1 MSDPIENILV
11 TGGAGYIGSHVVR
24 DLGEQGYNPIVFD
37 NLSTGNRDFVL
48 YGDFIKGDLEDI
60 YSITKII
67 KKYKIKSVI
76 HFAAFIAV
84 EESVNK
90 PIKYY
95 NNNFFNSLNLIKS
108 CVENGVE
115 NFVFSSSAAVYGI
128 PEELPVKENSQL
140 NPVNP
145 YGRSKMFTELLLKD
159 ISCINKNFNYIALR
173 YFNVAGADKKLRIG
187 QKYENPTH
195 LITLAL
201 RTALGEYES
210 LKIFGTDY
218 NTPDGTAIRDYIHI
232 DDLSNAHILCL
243 DHLKKKKNNE
253 VFNCGYGKGYSVSEV
268 VNTVKKVTKIN
279 IKTVNSKRREGD
291 PPILIAD
298 SNLIKDKLRW
308 RPKHNDL
315 ELIIN
320 SAWEWEK
327 KLKKKENK

>member
-1 MSDPIENILV
+1 MHDSTENILV

-24 DLGEQGYNPIVFD
+24 DLGEQGYKPIVYD
-37 NLSTGNRDFVL
+37 NLSTGNKDFVL
-48 YGDFIKGDLEDI
+48 YGDFIKGDLKDTNL
-60 YSITKII
+60 ITKVI

-76 HFAAFIAV
+76 HFAAYIVV
-84 EESVNK
+84 EESVNN

-95 NNNFFNSLNLIKS
+95 NNNFINSLSLIKS

-128 PEELPVKENSQL
+128 PEEFPVKENSQL

-145 YGRSKMFTELLLKD
+145 YGRSKMFTEILLED
-159 ISCINKNFNYIALR
+159 ISYIYKNFNYIALR

-201 RTALGEYES
+201 KTALGEYES
-210 LKIFGTDY
+210 LNIFGTDY

-232 DDLSNAHILCL
+232 DDLSNVHILCL
-243 DHLKKKKNNE
+243 NHLKKERKSK
-253 VFNCGYGKGYSVSEV
+253 VFNCGYGKGYSVLEV
-268 VNTVKKVTKIN
+268 LNTVKKVTKVN
-279 IKTVNSKRREGD
+279 FKVVNSKRREGD

-298 SNLIKDKLRW
+298 SNLIKDKLDW
-308 RPKHNDL
+308 SPKYNDL
-315 ELIIN
+315 EFIIN

-327 KLKKKENK
+327 KLKKGE

>member
-1 MSDPIENILV
+1 MHDSIENILV

-24 DLGEQGYNPIVFD
+24 DLGEQGYKPIVYD
-37 NLSTGNRDFVL
+37 NLSTGNKNFVL
-48 YGDFIKGDLEDI
+48 YGDFIKGDLKDTNL
-60 YSITKII
+60 ITKII

-76 HFAAFIAV
+76 HFAAYIVV
-84 EESVNK
+84 EESVNR

-108 CVENGVE
+108 CIENGVE

-128 PEELPVKENSQL
+128 PEEFPVKENSQL

-145 YGRSKMFTELLLKD
+145 YGRSKMFTEILLED
-159 ISCINKNFNYIALR
+159 ISYIYKNFNYIALR

-201 RTALGEYES
+201 KTALGEYES
-210 LKIFGTDY
+210 LNIFGTDY

-243 DHLKKKKNNE
+243 NYLKKERKSE
-253 VFNCGYGKGYSVSEV
+253 VFNCGYGKGYSVLEV
-268 VNTVKKVTKIN
+268 LNTTKKVTKVNFKTIN
-279 IKTVNSKRREGD
+279 STRREGD

-298 SNLIKDKLRW
+298 SNLIKDRLDW
-308 RPKHNDL
+308 SPKYNDL
-315 ELIIN
+315 EFIIN

-327 KLKKKENK
+327 KLKKGE

>member
-1 MSDPIENILV
+1 MHASTENILV

-24 DLGEQGYNPIVFD
+24 DLGEQGYKPIVYD
-37 NLSTGNRDFVL
+37 NLSTGNKDFVL
-48 YGDFIKGDLEDI
+48 YGDFIKGDLKDTNL
-60 YSITKII
+60 ITKVI

-76 HFAAFIAV
+76 HFAAHIVV
-84 EESVNK
+84 EESVNN

-95 NNNFFNSLNLIKS
+95 NNNFINSLNLIKS
-108 CVENGVE
+108 CIENGVE

-128 PEELPVKENSQL
+128 PEEFPVKENSQL

-145 YGRSKMFTELLLKD
+145 YGRSKMFTEILLED
-159 ISCINKNFNYIALR
+159 ISYIYKNFNYIVLR
-173 YFNVAGADKKLRIG
+173 YFNVAGADKKSRIG

-201 RTALGEYES
+201 KTALGEYES
-210 LKIFGTDY
+210 LNIFGTDY

-243 DHLKKKKNNE
+243 NHLKKERKSE
-253 VFNCGYGKGYSVSEV
+253 VFNCGYGKGYSVLEV
-268 VNTVKKVTKIN
+268 LNTVKKVTKVN
-279 IKTVNSKRREGD
+279 FKVVNSKRREGD

-298 SNLIKDKLRW
+298 SNLIKDELGW
-308 RPKHNDL
+308 SPKYNDL
-315 ELIIN
+315 EFIIN

-327 KLKKKENK
+327 KLKKGE

>member
-1 MSDPIENILV
+1 MHDSTENILV

-24 DLGEQGYNPIVFD
+24 DLGEQGYKPIVYD
-37 NLSTGNRDFVL
+37 NLSTGNKDFVL
-48 YGDFIKGDLEDI
+48 YGDFIEGDLKDTNL
-60 YSITKII
+60 ITKII

-76 HFAAFIAV
+76 HFAAYIVV

-108 CVENGVE
+108 CIENGVE

-128 PEELPVKENSQL
+128 SEEFPVKENSQL

-145 YGRSKMFTELLLKD
+145 YGRSKMFTEILLED
-159 ISCINKNFNYIALR
+159 ISYIYKNFNYIALR

-201 RTALGEYES
+201 KTALGEYES
-210 LKIFGTDY
+210 LNIFGTDY

-243 DHLKKKKNNE
+243 NYLKKERKSK
-253 VFNCGYGKGYSVSEV
+253 VFNCGYGQGYSVLEV
-268 VNTVKKVTKIN
+268 LNTTKKVTKVN
-279 IKTVNSKRREGD
+279 FKTVNSKKREGD

-298 SNLIKDKLRW
+298 SNLIKDKLGW
-308 RPKHNDL
+308 SPKYNDL
-315 ELIIN
+315 EFIIN

-327 KLKKKENK
+327 KLKKGE

>member
-1 MSDPIENILV
+1 MHDSIENILV

-24 DLGEQGYNPIVFD
+24 DLGEQGYKPIVYD
-37 NLSTGNRDFVL
+37 NLSTGNKDFVL
-48 YGDFIKGDLEDI
+48 YGDFIKGDLKDTNL
-60 YSITKII
+60 ITKII

-76 HFAAFIAV
+76 HFAAYIVV

-108 CVENGVE
+108 CIENGVE

-128 PEELPVKENSQL
+128 PEEFPVKENSQL

-145 YGRSKMFTELLLKD
+145 YGRSKMFTEILLED
-159 ISCINKNFNYIALR
+159 ISYIYKNFNYIALR

-201 RTALGEYES
+201 KTALGEYES
-210 LKIFGTDY
+210 LNIFGTDY

-243 DHLKKKKNNE
+243 NYLKKERKSE
-253 VFNCGYGKGYSVSEV
+253 VFNCGYGQGYSVLEV
-268 VNTVKKVTKIN
+268 LNTTKKVTKVN
-279 IKTVNSKRREGD
+279 FKTVNSKKREGD

-298 SNLIKDKLRW
+298 SNLIKDKLGW
-308 RPKHNDL
+308 SPKYNDL
-315 ELIIN
+315 EFIIN

-327 KLKKKENK
+327 KLKKGE